1 MTVENGE
8 RPTDDDAGHDPFG
21 GADDAADSLPVTTLF
36 GAVGQLSAAVL
47 VVVVL
52 VALFIG
58 GAMVFRWIF
67 G

>member
-1 MTVENGE
+1 MRVENDD
-8 RPTDDDAGHDPFG
+8 RPTDEDARLDPFG
-21 GADDAADSLPVTTLF
+21 GDDDDGSSVPGTTLF

-52 VALFIG
+52 FALFIG